1 MSLRWKIAL
10 AMAAIAVASTI
21 AIGAVSYRSTRQQ
34 LLAEVDRSLVDVDRM
49 IAVGQFG
56 REPLPER
63 GPLSGLDA
71 RVVDVQ
77 GNVLEGRP
85 SRSTSRST
93 TRWRRRSDVARRRR
107 SRPSRPTTA
116 TTGSGPSASNAAIQ
130 VGRSLAETDRVLAGL
145 RVRIILWSLVV
156 GSVAAALGWWV
167 SSAATRSLR
176 RLTAA
181 AEQVERTGRLDVD
194 LGAEPAA
201 DDEAGR
207 LTTAFRGMLAA
218 LARSKDEQRRLV
230 QDVGH
235 ELRTPLTSLTTNLD
249 VLERYPDL
257 TDADRAE
264 IVHDLRAEVGEL
276 STLVEEIVAVAS
288 GESSDEPA
296 VELRLDELVAE
307 VVDRY
312 ERRTDRSIE
321 FDRRPTTV
329 TAQRG
334 SVQRAVSC
342 LLDNAM
348 KFDPSDAAIT
358 VSVGDGA
365 VRVGDRGPGI
375 ADGDLSRV
383 FERFYRA
390 DVDRTLPGSGL
401 GLSIVD
407 AVARRH
413 GGSAFARNRPGG
425 GAEVGFTL
433 GSWPPPTPTADSHL
447 PLTSV

>member
-77 GNVLEGRP
+77 GNVLESTFEVDFPLDDEMEATLGR
-85 SRSTSRST
+85 RAATSIETVETDDGDYRIRT
-93 TRWRRRSDVARRRR
+93 VGFQR
-107 SRPSRPTTA
+107 
-116 TTGSGPSASNAAIQ
+116 GAIQ

-230 QDVGH
+230 QDAGH